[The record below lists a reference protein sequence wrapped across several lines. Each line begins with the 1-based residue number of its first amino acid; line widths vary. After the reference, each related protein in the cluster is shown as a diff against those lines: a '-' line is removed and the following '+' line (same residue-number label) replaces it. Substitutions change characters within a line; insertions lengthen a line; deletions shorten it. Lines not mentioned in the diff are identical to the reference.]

1 MQRIRGDIE
10 YVSRLPPPPT
20 RQNLA
25 LEATQ
30 MLACAA
36 DQDRDGV
43 LDAVHQGDHRRRVP
57 KEPLGGS
64 VHEGATIA
72 VATLPAA
79 PAALPRPCGGA
90 VPARAAPRGCCPVL
104 PVDMRRGRNPWGVL
118 PLSLIPGG
126 ARQAHRPREPHRV
139 PTRQVG
145 RQQEPCC
152 SRRASCRNDPRQHR
166 RRSGPAT
173 QGLSHQA
180 GQEDSMP
187 QKVCFEGHRSCQGLS
202 LASGH
207 RGQQYTS
214 PWQWGIEG
222 VQR

>member
-72 VATLPAA
+72 EAHMRSHLRLCLRAEPMLRAILLMWMDTGALVCDAPWALPMVRRA
-79 PAALPRPCGGA
+79 PASA
-90 VPARAAPRGCCPVL
+90 VAPLVPVHWCRRVQNEKSPMAVL
-104 PVDMRRGRNPWGVL
+104 PFSSQ
-118 PLSLIPGG
+118 LSELQMS
-126 ARQAHRPREPHRV
+126 A
-139 PTRQVG
+139 
-145 RQQEPCC
+145 
-152 SRRASCRNDPRQHR
+152 
-166 RRSGPAT
+166 
-173 QGLSHQA
+173 
-180 GQEDSMP
+180 
-187 QKVCFEGHRSCQGLS
+187 QK
-202 LASGH
+202 
-207 RGQQYTS
+207 
-214 PWQWGIEG
+214 
-222 VQR
+222 